1 MRRRGFIKDVDGQR
15 GDLSGRWTTMHV
27 RSRIIISGAIV
38 LMAASAALSKD
49 GVLPQLDLQK
59 QCKATQKATDDLT
72 GTKNPDAFDL
82 CIRSENSAR
91 GKLIERWAA
100 IPPLD
105 KTSCIRPADWSASY
119 SEWLGCVDAREYVR
133 TMRKE
138 HPTSLPASKLC
149 PTVNWQSDGSITN
162 VVACQLR

>member
-1 MRRRGFIKDVDGQR
+1 MRIR
-15 GDLSGRWTTMHV
+15 L
-27 RSRIIISGAIV
+27 RIIISGAIV

-59 QCKATQKATDDLT
+59 QCRTTQKATDDLT

-82 CIRSENSAR
+82 CIKSEESAR
-91 GKLIERWAA
+91 EKIVGRWAT
-100 IPPLD
+100 IPPSD
-105 KTSCIRPADWSASY
+105 KIGCIHPADWSASY

-149 PTVNWQSDGSITN
+149 PTVSWQSDGAITN